1 MAIAN
6 VENRPFDL
14 IVGVHDLTDPPDAV
28 DDELLSWLSFE
39 QARPLLD
46 RILKNARQTGVRL
59 HITSDDGFR
68 SDYNELMPWLIDNG
82 VDGTFFIVTDFLDR
96 PGRLTTPQL
105 REIATSGIRIGV
117 HGAGH
122 LNWTELSHKD
132 FVADVRTGKDR
143 LEQVLGAPVDC
154 VAPPFGAY
162 NFRIMCRLFAMG
174 FREVHT
180 CRPGLSLRR
189 APVKPRNMLKQSQI
203 EEVLATSTQTGTVID
218 ALHCWARQ
226 FCFRKPHLRWT
237 G

>member
-1 MAIAN
+1 VAIAN
-6 VENRPFDL
+6 AEEGPFDL
-14 IVGVHDLTDPPDAV
+14 IVGVHDLTDPPDAAG
-28 DDELLSWLSFE
+28 DELLSWLSFE

-46 RILKNARQTGVRL
+46 TILENTRQNGVRL

-68 SDYNELMPWLIDNG
+68 SDYDKLMPWLIDNG

-96 PGRLTTPQL
+96 PGRLTVPQL
-105 REIATSGIRIGV
+105 REIAASGIRIGV

-122 LNWTELSHKD
+122 LNWTKLSHKD
-132 FVADVRTGKDR
+132 FIADVRVGKDR
-143 LEQVLGAPVDC
+143 LEQVLGASVDC

-162 NFRIMCRLFAMG
+162 NFRIMCRLLNMG
-174 FREVHT
+174 FRDVHT

-203 EEVLATSTQTGTVID
+203 DAVLATSTKTGTLGD
-218 ALHCWARQ
+218 ALHCWVRQ
-226 FCFRKPHLRWT
+226 LCFRKPRLRWT

>member
-1 MAIAN
+1 MANADAAKSS
-6 VENRPFDL
+6 FDL
-14 IVGVHDLTDPPDAV
+14 IVGVHDLADPPDAM
-28 DDELLSWLSFE
+28 DDELQSWLSFE

-46 RILKNARQTGVRL
+46 TILENTRRNGVRL

-68 SDYNELMPWLIDNG
+68 SDYEILMPWLIDNG

-117 HGAGH
+117 HGVGH
-122 LNWTELSHKD
+122 LNWTKLSHMD
-132 FVADVRTGKDR
+132 FIADVQVGRDR
-143 LEQVLGAPVDC
+143 LEQVLGTSVDL
-154 VAPPFGAY
+154 VAPPFDAY
-162 NFRIMCRLFAMG
+162 NLRIICQLFDMG

-180 CRPGLSLRR
+180 CRSGLSLRR

-203 EEVLATSTQTGTVID
+203 DAVLATSTTTGTLGD
-218 ALHCWARQ
+218 AIHCWARRL
-226 FCFRKPHLRWT
+226 CFRKPNLRWT